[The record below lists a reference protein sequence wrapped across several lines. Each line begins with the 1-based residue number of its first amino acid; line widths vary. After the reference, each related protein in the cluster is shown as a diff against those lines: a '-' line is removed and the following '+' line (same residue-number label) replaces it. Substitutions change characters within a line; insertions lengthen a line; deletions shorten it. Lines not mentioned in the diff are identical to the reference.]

1 VGNWHQEATNKE
13 CYNTRMANIFSKWAK
28 GLEKTRKVT
37 FGRIATFFG
46 ATEINNDTWDELEAI
61 LIQAD
66 LGVETVMSIINA
78 MQSKV
83 QAEGLTQSGDL
94 MEILQRELI
103 SMLVD
108 PPELLLPEP
117 KPHVILMV
125 GVNGSGKTTSAAKLG
140 YRFQQEGKSVIF
152 GAADTYRA
160 AAIEQL
166 QVWAKRLNAP
176 IIAGQTGGDSGA
188 VAFDTVKA
196 AISRG
201 LDIAIIDTAGR
212 LHTRYN
218 LMEELQK
225 VYRVTGKALE
235 GAPSAVWLVLDAT
248 TGQNA
253 LQQAKSFKE
262 AVHVDGII
270 LTKLDSSA
278 RGGMVFSI
286 QKELGLPILYTG
298 LGETFDDL
306 VPFDRKSFIEGIF
319 PSKL

>member
-1 VGNWHQEATNKE
+1 
-13 CYNTRMANIFSKWAK
+13 MANLFSKWAK

-46 ATEINNDTWDELEAI
+46 ATEIDDDTWEDLEAV

-66 LGVETVMSIINA
+66 LGVETSMNVIETMKE
-78 MQSKV
+78 KV
-83 QAEGLTQSGDL
+83 SEEGLTRSEDL
-94 MEILQRELI
+94 MQILQDELI
-103 SMLVD
+103 SKLQSPPANLLS
-108 PPELLLPEP
+108 PPE
-117 KPHVILMV
+117 PHVILMV
-125 GVNGSGKTTSAAKLG
+125 GVNGSGKTTSAAKLAHH
-140 YRFQQEGKSVIF
+140 FLQEGKTVIL

-166 QVWAKRLNAP
+166 QVWGDRLDVP
-176 IIAGQTGGDSGA
+176 VIAGQSGGDSGA
-188 VAFDTVKA
+188 VAYDTVA
-196 AISRG
+196 AAVSRN

-218 LMEELQK
+218 LMEELKK

-253 LQQAKSFKE
+253 LQQAKAFKE
-262 AVHVDGII
+262 AVDVDGII

-286 QKELGLPILYTG
+286 QKELGLPILFTG
-298 LGETFDDL
+298 LGETVDDL
-306 VPFDRKSFIEGIF
+306 IPFDPESFIKGIF
-319 PSKL
+319 PD